1 MSRCPRPLPPWDLD
15 LSSLEPDLLSWPL
28 GCRLSPLD
36 GPGWE
41 ELAPR
46 PRSEDLVLVP
56 CLLVALFLGPFPYP
70 NSSLDEE
77 GCTGGGGGGGAAK
90 AAAKEAREEAEED
103 GATPPV
109 AAGGGGVWELG
120 CGLGVGRGFGWLG
133 WVGWVG
139 WLG

>member
-1 MSRCPRPLPPWDLD
+1 M
-15 LSSLEPDLLSWPL
+15 
-28 GCRLSPLD
+28 
-36 GPGWE
+36 
-41 ELAPR
+41 APR

-56 CLLVALFLGPFPYP
+56 CPLVALFLGPLPYP

-109 AAGGGGVWELG
+109 AAGGGGFGNWV
-120 CGLGVGRGFGWLG
+120 VG
-133 WVGWVG
+133 
-139 WLG
+139 